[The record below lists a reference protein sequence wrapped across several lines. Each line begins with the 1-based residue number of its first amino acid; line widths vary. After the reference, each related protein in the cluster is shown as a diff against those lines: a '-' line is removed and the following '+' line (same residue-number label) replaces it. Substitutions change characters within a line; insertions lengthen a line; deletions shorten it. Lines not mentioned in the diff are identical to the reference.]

1 MNRFLNLFYTMWS
14 KIIIVFILLG
24 LMLGAGMCFAQTIV
38 LYREN
43 DTALRNVYAQWDS
56 YDYESSLYLSD
67 SVEEAINI
75 VMEYAL
81 YYHHDVTDDSQM
93 IVNADDNY
101 KAICR
106 KISEYKDFQF
116 AVVNHSTGKIISDLK
131 AINRKDVGV
140 DVRRHFKGNEENMII
155 IRDVHNPCFES
166 GTMTDYTEYVR
177 DAAEAYEDDFD
188 IYIYFG
194 DGFAF
199 ARDLEN
205 YEELHNSFLSRVI
218 NLTRMSVF
226 YIVAA
231 ALLTAVLIIVS
242 GKTEPGGK
250 VYPGLSDR
258 LPNDLKLLLYLVVI
272 SSMVTLYK
280 NSVYM
285 ALRADYYDV
294 WFSFSAEF
302 YIFRTYLVILI
313 NACILLS
320 AFCTIKRQYRLGTL
334 FTNSY
339 IYQLFFRRYD
349 EYSL

>member
-1 MNRFLNLFYTMWS
+1 MKRFLNLFYTMWS

-24 LMLGAGMCFAQTIV
+24 LMLGTGMCFAQTIV
-38 LYREN
+38 LCREN
-43 DTALRNVYAQWDS
+43 DTALRNVYSQWDS
-56 YDYESSLYLSD
+56 YDYESSVFLSD
-67 SVEEAINI
+67 AVEEAVDI

-101 KAICR
+101 KTICR
-106 KISEYKDFQF
+106 KMSEYKDFQF

-131 AINRKDVGV
+131 ALSYKDVGV
-140 DVRRHFKGNEENMII
+140 DVRHYFKGNEENMII

-166 GTMTDYTEYVR
+166 GSMTNYAEYVR
-177 DAAEAYEDDFD
+177 EAAENYEDDFD

-194 DGFAF
+194 DGFSF

-205 YEELHNSFLSRVI
+205 YEELHNSFLSRVR
-218 NLTRMSVF
+218 NVTRMAVF

-231 ALLTAVLIIVS
+231 ALFTAVLIIVS

-258 LPNDLKLLLYLVVI
+258 LPNDLKLLLYVVVI
-272 SSMVTLYK
+272 FSMVTLYK

-294 WFSFSAEF
+294 WFSLSAEF
-302 YIFRTYLVILI
+302 YIFRTYIVILI
-313 NACILLS
+313 NVCILLS
-320 AFCTIKRQYRLGTL
+320 AACTIKRQYRLGTL
-334 FTNSY
+334 LTNTY
-339 IYQLFFRRYD
+339 IYQLFFRRS
-349 EYSL
+349 E